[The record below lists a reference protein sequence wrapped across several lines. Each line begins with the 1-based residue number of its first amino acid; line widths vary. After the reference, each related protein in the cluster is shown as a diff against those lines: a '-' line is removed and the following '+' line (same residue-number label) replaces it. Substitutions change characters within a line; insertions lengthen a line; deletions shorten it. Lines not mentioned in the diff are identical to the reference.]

1 MDNNP
6 FTQIVQKE
14 AYLMEN
20 NSIYW
25 NPVLETLPHERLR
38 QLQLK
43 KFKRIVEWAY
53 NNSPFYKKLYQ
64 DKGFEPGDLN
74 KFEDIQKIPKTD
86 KGMLR
91 EVQQRPPFPYGD
103 ILSVPIKDVTTFRQ
117 TSGTTGTPVYQAD
130 TWQDWEWWSECWSYI
145 LYAQG
150 YRDTDRV
157 FIPFGYNIFVAFW
170 AGHYAAEKIGC
181 EVVPGGVLNTEAR
194 VLKMQELKCTAFM
207 ATPTYVLAMADTA
220 RKMGI
225 DPVKDLSIRRI
236 TCAGEPG
243 ASIPATKKRIE
254 EAWGCKVY
262 DHIGATEIGA
272 WSYEC
277 TSQSGG
283 LHVNDAFFLVE
294 IEDVETGKIIDEP
307 GKNGKMLITA
317 FDRIG
322 KPCIRFDS
330 KDVIRWAD
338 HTCECGRTFRMIDGG
353 VVGRADDITKVKGV
367 LLAPT
372 AIEEVV
378 RSFSE
383 LGDEYEVVVS
393 KVGDVDD
400 ILLKVE
406 MSSWHEEK
414 KDIILARLQDQLR
427 LRTNLGYR
435 IEVRPQGSLPRYQ
448 VKSHRFK
455 DLRKKEGSH

>member
-1 MDNNP
+1 MKNKST
-6 FTQIVQKE
+6 F
-14 AYLMEN
+14 
-20 NSIYW
+20 W
-25 NPVLETLPHERLR
+25 NPVLETLPYERLR

-53 NNSPFYKKLYQ
+53 NNSPFYKKLYR
-64 DKGFEPGDLN
+64 DNGFEPGDLN

-91 EVQQRPPFPYGD
+91 DVQKNPPFPYGD
-103 ILSVPIKDVTTFRQ
+103 ILSVPIEDVTTFRQ

-194 VLKMQELKCTAFM
+194 ILKMQELRCTAFM

-220 RKMGI
+220 NKMGI
-225 DPVKDLSIRRI
+225 DPVRDLSIRRI

-277 TSQSGG
+277 TSQPGG

-294 IEDVETGKIIDEP
+294 IEDIETGKIIDEP

-317 FDRIG
+317 FDRLG

-330 KDVIRWAD
+330 KDVIRWAN

-378 RSFSE
+378 RSFPE

-393 KVGDVDD
+393 KAGDVDD

-414 KDIILARLQDQLR
+414 KDLILARLQDQLR
-427 LRTNLGYR
+427 LKTNLGYR
-435 IEVRPQGSLPRYQ
+435 IEVRPYGSLPRYQ
-448 VKSHRFK
+448 VKAHRFK